1 MLTEVVSL
9 GVVDEVDKSGGL
21 PRQVPTYIHAGAA
34 HGPGH
39 HVMYLGRGS
48 TGIMIRMPVA
58 DVPVAGTCAIAYPSP
73 NY

>member
-1 MLTEVVSL
+1 MKLISL
-9 GVVDEVDKSGGL
+9 GYYPDN
-21 PRQVPTYIHAGAA
+21 VPTYIHAGAA

>member
-1 MLTEVVSL
+1 MLTCSEF

-21 PRQVPTYIHAGAA
+21 PRRVPTYIHAGAA

-58 DVPVAGTCAIAYPSP
+58 DVPVARTCAIAYPSP

>member
-1 MLTEVVSL
+1 MLTCSEF

>member
-1 MLTEVVSL
+1 MVVNRVVSR
-9 GVVDEVDKSGGL
+9 VVDEVDKSGGL
-21 PRQVPTYIHAGAA
+21 PRQVSTYIHAGAA

-39 HVMYLGRGS
+39 HLMYLGCSS
-48 TGIMIRMPVA
+48 TEIMIQIPVA